1 MYVLDTNVLSEARR
15 SRPNRN
21 VLAWLASVP
30 DHRIHLSVVVIGE
43 IRRGARL
50 RARTNV
56 QAGQRLDLWL
66 DELIDNYGFGD
77 RLLPVNL
84 EDALVWGRITADHKK
99 LPEADA
105 LIAAQALSRDW
116 TVVTRN
122 TKDFERTGV
131 RLLNPFEYEG

>member
-1 MYVLDTNVLSEARR
+1 MYLLDTNVLSEFRR
-15 SRPNRN
+15 STPNRN
-21 VLAWLASVP
+21 VLAWIASIP
-30 DHRIHLSVVVIGE
+30 DHRIHLSVIVLGE

-50 RARTNV
+50 RSRTDAR
-56 QAGQRLDLWL
+56 AGQRLDRWL
-66 DELIDNYGFGD
+66 DELIDNYAFGD
-77 RLLPVNL
+77 RLLPVTL
-84 EDALVWGRITADHKK
+84 EDALTWGRITAGDRR

-105 LIAAQALSRDW
+105 LIAAQALARDW

>member
-1 MYVLDTNVLSEARR
+1 MYLLDTNVLSEMV
-15 SRPNRN
+15 RPRPSRN
-21 VLAWLASVP
+21 VAAWLTSVP
-30 DHRIHLSVVVIGE
+30 DHRIHLSVVSLGE

-66 DELIDNYGFGD
+66 DELIDNYALGD
-77 RLLPVNL
+77 RLLSVNL
-84 EDALVWGRITADHKK
+84 EDALIWGRITADDRR

-122 TKDFERTGV
+122 VKDFERTGV